1 MRNSEKQLK
10 EQKKNSVKATEY
22 SKKAL
27 TAIIKM
33 WFVGAVFG
41 MVFAVVQLAVSP
53 TTAEISGLLTYIGA
67 PMSCGIIS
75 YLIKSAV
82 ENKEKIRK
90 NEQNQPNEEIIEPHD
105 GEGI

>member
-1 MRNSEKQLK
+1 MRNSEKQSR
-10 EQKKNSVKATEY
+10 EQKKNSVKTTEY

-41 MVFAVVQLAVSP
+41 MLFAVVQLSVAPES
-53 TTAEISGLLTYIGA
+53 AEISGLLTYIGT

-90 NEQNQPNEEIIEPHD
+90 SEQNPTEEVVEPHD